1 MKADNMARHVGT
13 PWVRHAIDCLETAGR
28 RARKQCA
35 KWGRPG
41 QAVRRLGI
49 AAVTCVLAL
58 CGCGDKPA
66 PRNEPPPVETL
77 SAADAAL
84 RAQLPK
90 QVTPENHSMVM
101 DAILGKPKHPIRQ
114 IGILVYDGVNDLDF
128 MGPRYILGQS
138 GATTRLIGIKPG
150 PIKTV
155 MGVQV
160 VPDTVIDDVKQL
172 DILII
177 PGGFTGTI
185 EASYDERV
193 LGWLR
198 MIDKGTTYTGAVCT
212 GVWILGATGLLEGK
226 RASTNWYREEEFLK
240 KYKAIPANERYTRD
254 GKYWT
259 SAGVT
264 AGMDM
269 SLALLHDNWGT
280 RYTQGVMLDM
290 EYDPAPPI
298 QGGTPEKTGQLVEW
312 MVKAMY
318 DAGVDPLIKK
328 LEAQK
333 QAPNP

>member
-1 MKADNMARHVGT
+1 MMKRDQLMQHFASLWARYVANARSGFIPKRAWSLAMA
-13 PWVRHAIDCLETAGR
+13 AG
-28 RARKQCA
+28 A
-35 KWGRPG
+35 
-41 QAVRRLGI
+41 
-49 AAVTCVLAL
+49 LAL
-58 CGCGDKPA
+58 CGCVEKPA
-66 PRNEPPPVETL
+66 PRPAPPALERLSSEDATL
-77 SAADAAL
+77 K
-84 RAQLPK
+84 AQLPK
-90 QVTPENHSMVM
+90 DITPENHSMVM
-101 DAILGKPKHPIRQ
+101 DAILGKPKHPIKQ

-128 MGPRYILGQS
+128 MGARYVLGQA

-160 VPDTVIDDVKQL
+160 IPDTVIDSVQQL

-193 LGWLR
+193 LDWIR
-198 MIDKGTTYTGAVCT
+198 AIDKGTTYTGAICT

-269 SLALLHDNWGT
+269 SLALLNDNWGQ

-298 QGGTPEKTGQLVEW
+298 QGGTPEKTGWLVEW

-318 DAGVDPLIKK
+318 DAGVDPLIKR
-328 LEAQK
+328 LEAEK
-333 QAPNP
+333 TSRANSGAPPR

>member
-1 MKADNMARHVGT
+1 MKAPYSSLPMNAVLKVMVGIFMA
-13 PWVRHAIDCLETAGR
+13 I
-28 RARKQCA
+28 
-35 KWGRPG
+35 
-41 QAVRRLGI
+41 
-49 AAVTCVLAL
+49 
-58 CGCGDKPA
+58 
-66 PRNEPPPVETL
+66 TL
-77 SAADAAL
+77 SACGEKSSPQMAPSVIEKLSSADAAL
-84 RAQLPK
+84 KAQLPQK
-90 QVTPENHSMVM
+90 ITPKNHSMIM
-101 DAILGKPKHPIRQ
+101 DAILGKPKHPIKQ

-128 MGPRYILGQS
+128 MGPRYIFGQT
-138 GATTRLIGIKPG
+138 GATTRLISVKPG

-155 MGVQV
+155 MGVQII
-160 VPDTVIDDVKQL
+160 PDAVIDKVGQL

-185 EASYDERV
+185 EASYDKRV
-193 LGWLR
+193 LDWIR
-198 MIDKGTTYTGAVCT
+198 MIDKGSTYTTAICT

-240 KYKAIPANERYTRD
+240 KYKAIPANERYTHD

-269 SLALLHDNWGT
+269 SLALLNENWGQ

-298 QGGTPEKTGQLVEW
+298 QGGSPEKTSWLVEW

-318 DAGVDPLIKK
+318 DAGVEPLIKQ
-328 LEAQK
+328 LEARK
-333 QAPNP
+333 Q

>member
-1 MKADNMARHVGT
+1 MTADSIAQRFAR
-13 PWVRHAIDCLETAGR
+13 PWVRIVSGLTTLA
-28 RARKQCA
+28 
-35 KWGRPG
+35 
-41 QAVRRLGI
+41 
-49 AAVTCVLAL
+49 CVLAL
-58 CGCGDKPA
+58 WGCGDKPA
-66 PRNEPPPVETL
+66 PLTEPPTIERM
-77 SAADAAL
+77 SADDAAL
-84 RAQLPK
+84 KAQLPE

-101 DAILGKPKHPIRQ
+101 DAILGKPKHPILQ

-128 MGPRYILGQS
+128 TGPRYLLGQA
-138 GATTRLIGIKPG
+138 GATTRLIGVKPG

-160 VPDTVIDDVKQL
+160 IPDTVIDEVKQL

-185 EASYDERV
+185 EAAYDERV
-193 LGWLR
+193 LDWIR
-198 MIDKGTTYTGAVCT
+198 AIDKGTTYTGAICT

-226 RASTNWYREEEFLK
+226 RASTNWYREEEFLQ

-269 SLALLHDNWGT
+269 SLALLNDNWGQ

-298 QGGTPEKTGQLVEW
+298 QGGTPEKTSWLVEW
-312 MVKAMY
+312 MLKAMY
-318 DAGVDPLIKK
+318 DAGVDPLIER
-328 LEAQK
+328 LEAEK
-333 QAPNP
+333 KGRAKPDEVTR